1 MLLMFKRK
9 LPKTQIAPTP
19 IATNPKIKE
28 AIENS
33 KSFSDIL
40 WCEDCK
46 YFTRYDMG
54 GEGFCDV
61 DDSSTW
67 YGRPI
72 CERFERKYNEN

>member
-1 MLLMFKRK
+1 M
-9 LPKTQIAPTP
+9 KTMNKYYTCTDP
-19 IATNPKIKE
+19 
-28 AIENS
+28 
-33 KSFSDIL
+33 L

-61 DDSSTW
+61 DDSSIW

-72 CERFERKYNEN
+72 CEKFEEKE

>member
-1 MLLMFKRK
+1 MRRRLL
-9 LPKTQIAPTP
+9 KTMNEYYTYTDP
-19 IATNPKIKE
+19 
-28 AIENS
+28 
-33 KSFSDIL
+33 L

-72 CERFERKYNEN
+72 CKKFERKE

>member
-1 MLLMFKRK
+1 MTEYYTCTDPLL
-9 LPKTQIAPTP
+9 
-19 IATNPKIKE
+19 
-28 AIENS
+28 
-33 KSFSDIL
+33 
-40 WCEDCK
+40 CEDCK

-72 CERFERKYNEN
+72 CEKFEEKPNGN